1 LIVREVRTMGTIG
14 RFLAVMA
21 VALAWPAHATFHLFQ
36 IGELYSN
43 ADGSVQFV
51 ELTALA
57 CCQEYV
63 SGHTIT
69 ASQGSTVHS
78 YTIPTDLPGDTGN
91 KRFLIGTQ
99 GFAALGVVTPDYV
112 VPNGFF
118 PLGNGTVNWADADI
132 WNYTGLPSDGD
143 MALLRSGSTASN
155 SPQNFAGNTGHVGTG
170 TGGPTM
176 PSTPSYEGL
185 WWKSPANSES
195 GWGLNITHQ
204 GNILFATWFT
214 YDADGSGMWLVMPAG
229 QLMSGMMMNPYG
241 YGEMSEMTTYSG
253 ALYRTT
259 GPAFDSAP
267 FDPNAVHASAVG
279 SATLQFS
286 DSDNGTFSYTV
297 NGVTQT
303 KAITRQVFA
312 AMPVCSFGTP
322 DSTIRNYQDLWWKA
336 PANSESGWG
345 VNIAHQGDI
354 LFATW
359 FTYEAGGK
367 GLWLVM
373 PAGAKTGASTYAGD
387 LYRTTGP
394 AFDATP
400 WDPGRVVATK
410 VGSATFSF
418 TDATNGTFTATVNGT
433 TQAKAITRQLFSTPA
448 TVCR

>member
-1 LIVREVRTMGTIG
+1 MGTIG
-14 RFLAVMA
+14 RFFAATVAAMA
-21 VALAWPAHATFHLFQ
+21 WTHANATFHLFQ
-36 IGELYSN
+36 ISELYSN

-57 CCQEYV
+57 SGQEFV
-63 SGHTIT
+63 GGHTIT

-78 YTIPTDLPGDTGN
+78 YTLPTNLPGDTAG
-91 KRFLIGTQ
+91 KRFLIATQ

-143 MALLRSGSTASN
+143 MALLRSGGTASN
-155 SPQNFAGNTGHVGTG
+155 SAQNFAGATGHVGPGSGGIPNMPTTG
-170 TGGPTM
+170 D
-176 PSTPSYEGL
+176 YEGL
-185 WWKSPANSES
+185 WWKSPASSES

-229 QLMSGMMMNPYG
+229 QLMPAMMNNPYG
-241 YGEMSEMTTYSG
+241 YGEMTQMVTYSG

-259 GPAFDSAP
+259 GPAFSSTP
-267 FDPNAVHASAVG
+267 FDPNAVHATLVG
-279 SATLQFS
+279 NATLEFS
-286 DSDNGTFSYTV
+286 DSDHGTFTYTV
-297 NGVTQT
+297 NAVTQA
-303 KAITRQVFA
+303 KAITRQIFSTV
-312 AMPVCSFGTP
+312 PSCNFGTL
-322 DSTIRNYQDLWWKA
+322 DNTVTNYQDLWWKS
-336 PANSESGWG
+336 PASSESGWG

-359 FTYEAGGK
+359 FTYDANNH

-373 PAGAKTGASTYAGD
+373 PAGVKTGAGTYAGD

-394 AFDATP
+394 SFDAVP
-400 WDPGRVVATK
+400 WDPSRVVATK

-418 TDATNGTFTATVNGT
+418 SDADNGTFTATVDGT
-433 TQAKAITRQLFSTPA
+433 QSVKAITRQVFATPT
-448 TVCR
+448 TVCH